1 MRHLCVRPGLILGI
15 GLVLVCA
22 GCADSEEAAQVEL
35 EVVVDG
41 TGMAPATNELG
52 WTVEVTA
59 FELVV
64 QDLEFSVEGEV
75 HAASWLRRLE
85 GLVVQEAHAHP
96 GHLAG
101 GEVTGELAGLFR
113 VDFMEDG
120 ASLGRA
126 TLLPGSYH
134 GGNFGF
140 SRAEGSDALG
150 GHTAWIEGTAT
161 REGAA
166 IHFTALLDVDP
177 SAKLV
182 GAPLE
187 LEVAEGSSARLGLR
201 LDLTDPE
208 EGDTLFQR
216 LDFGALD
223 EDGDGEVTIQPGD
236 AAHNVLRR
244 TLQDHDHYE
253 ISVR

>member
-1 MRHLCVRPGLILGI
+1 MRHACVRLGLILGI
-15 GLVLVCA
+15 GLGLGCA
-22 GCADSEEAAQVEL
+22 ACADSEEAAQVEL

-41 TGMAPATNELG
+41 TGMAPTTNELG

-59 FELVV
+59 FELTV
-64 QDLEFSVEGEV
+64 QDLEFTVQGEV

-85 GLVVQEAHAHP
+85 GLAVGVAHAHP

-101 GEVTGELAGLFR
+101 GEVTGELPGLYR

-120 ASLGRA
+120 APLGRA
-126 TLLPGSYH
+126 TLLPGSYQ

-140 SRAEGSDALG
+140 SRAEGSDPLG

-161 REGAA
+161 REGTT
-166 IHFTALLDVDP
+166 IRFTALLDVDP

-187 LEVAEGSSARLGLR
+187 LEVGEGSSARLGLR
-201 LDLTDPE
+201 LDLTDPV

-223 EDGDGEVTIQPGD
+223 EDGDGEVAIRPGD
-236 AAHNVLRR
+236 SAHNTLRR